1 MLKDF
6 EGNCIYLSQNP
17 NSHLLILGK
26 SGYGKTYFLC
36 RQMEEK
42 ISEKKKIFLIDYSGS
57 YTKSELEKNNFRF
70 CNKVDIINPYEMTLQ
85 WDYSKPNLSSALI
98 DTLINVLNIRSYYQK
113 KLLNEGILSVLSI
126 NNFFSIPLLVSRL
139 ELLLSEKY
147 DADER
152 KNICHLLTK
161 IDPYSSL
168 QEIQFLSGMDIC
180 ENGKYPSMTILQ
192 LSNYPEI
199 QRKFLVEFFTEMFW
213 VEARMGKGRADI
225 IALDEFQKLDLS
237 PGMALSSM
245 LREGR
250 KFGLSVYL
258 SSQFVAGY
266 DNEAVSTLMQ
276 AANKI
281 FFHPCDNDLR
291 MIANF
296 IDPTSPN
303 TWRSILKKLH
313 KGEAVLSGS
322 FRLGKGRKDIH
333 TPIICEIGKEPKQL
347 LLRRMNYLPNSLF
360 VNNEASTEAY

>member
-139 ELLLSEKY
+139 ELLLSERD

-152 KNICHLLTK
+152 KSICHLLTK
-161 IDPYSSL
+161 IDPYSPL

-180 ENGKYPSMTILQ
+180 EDGKYPSMTILQ

-225 IALDEFQKLDLS
+225 R
-237 PGMALSSM
+237 GT
-245 LREGR
+245 G
-250 KFGLSVYL
+250 
-258 SSQFVAGY
+258 
-266 DNEAVSTLMQ
+266 
-276 AANKI
+276 
-281 FFHPCDNDLR
+281 
-291 MIANF
+291 
-296 IDPTSPN
+296 
-303 TWRSILKKLH
+303 
-313 KGEAVLSGS
+313 
-322 FRLGKGRKDIH
+322 
-333 TPIICEIGKEPKQL
+333 
-347 LLRRMNYLPNSLF
+347 
-360 VNNEASTEAY
+360 

>member
-1 MLKDF
+1 M
-6 EGNCIYLSQNP
+6 
-17 NSHLLILGK
+17 
-26 SGYGKTYFLC
+26 
-36 RQMEEK
+36 
-42 ISEKKKIFLIDYSGS
+42 
-57 YTKSELEKNNFRF
+57 
-70 CNKVDIINPYEMTLQ
+70 
-85 WDYSKPNLSSALI
+85 
-98 DTLINVLNIRSYYQK
+98 
-113 KLLNEGILSVLSI
+113 SI

-139 ELLLSEKY
+139 ELLLSERD

-152 KNICHLLTK
+152 KSICHLLTK
-161 IDPYSSL
+161 IDPYSPL

-180 ENGKYPSMTILQ
+180 EDGKYPSMTILQ

-225 IALDEFQKLDLS
+225 IALDEFQNLDLS

-322 FRLGKGRKDIH
+322 FRLGRGRKDIH

-360 VNNEASTEAY
+360 VNNEASTDAY